1 MSRDIGTYDPIRNVV
16 VTSDLAVSEVK
27 IDFELFK
34 KELGLD
40 GEFIMGTSEEIE
52 GQLGYWNDTVLV
64 AIQLDAAGRGEP
76 VRLPRQVV
84 KTAWNKALKEK
95 KQP

>member
-1 MSRDIGTYDPIRNVV
+1 MGRDIGTYDPVRNVV
-16 VTSDLAVSEVK
+16 VTSDLAESETK
-27 IDFELFK
+27 IDVDRFK
-34 KELGLD
+34 KELGLE
-40 GEFIMGTSEEIE
+40 GEFIMGTSEELE

-84 KTAWNKALKEK
+84 KAAWNKALKE
-95 KQP
+95 PATT